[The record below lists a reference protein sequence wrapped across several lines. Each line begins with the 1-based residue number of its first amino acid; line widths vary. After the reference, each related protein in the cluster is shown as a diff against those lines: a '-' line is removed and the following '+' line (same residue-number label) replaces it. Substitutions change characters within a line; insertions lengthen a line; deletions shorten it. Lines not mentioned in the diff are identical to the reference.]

1 MKIYGIKNCDTM
13 KKAFTYL
20 DSKGVEYDFHDYKKQ
35 APEAAWLTDLV
46 EKYGVDT
53 VINKKGITWKKLEP
67 EVQKKATTTK
77 GAVALMIQSPS
88 MIKRPIVIQGKKVIF
103 GFDEEEWDKSI

>member
-1 MKIYGIKNCDTM
+1 M

-20 DSKGVEYDFHDYKKQ
+20 DSKGVKYTFHDYKKQ
-35 APEAAWLTDLV
+35 APEEAWLTELV
-46 EKYGVDT
+46 ETYGVDT

-77 GAVALMIQSPS
+77 GAVAIMIQSPS
-88 MIKRPIVIQGKKVIF
+88 MIKRPIVVKGKKVIF
-103 GFDEEEWDKSI
+103 GFDETEWDASL

>member
-1 MKIYGIKNCDTM
+1 MIFMIT
-13 KKAFTYL
+13 
-20 DSKGVEYDFHDYKKQ
+20 KKQ

-67 EVQKKATTTK
+67 EVQKK
-77 GAVALMIQSPS
+77 LLPL
-88 MIKRPIVIQGKKVIF
+88 KVP
-103 GFDEEEWDKSI
+103 

>member
-1 MKIYGIKNCDTM
+1 M

-20 DSKGVEYDFHDYKKQ
+20 DSKGVKYTFHDYKKESPD
-35 APEAAWLTDLV
+35 ATWLTELV
-46 EKYGVDT
+46 DTYGVDT
-53 VINKKGITWKKLEP
+53 VINKKGITWKKLAP
-67 EVQKKATTTK
+67 EVQKKASTTK

-103 GFDEEEWDKSI
+103 GFDSAEWDKQL